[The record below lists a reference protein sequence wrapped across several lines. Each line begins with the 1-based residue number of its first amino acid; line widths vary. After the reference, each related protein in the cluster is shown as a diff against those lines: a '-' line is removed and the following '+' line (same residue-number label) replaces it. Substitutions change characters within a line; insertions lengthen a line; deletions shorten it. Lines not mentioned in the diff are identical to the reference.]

1 MELFENY
8 FSYVFSSPSYGRL
21 LRRGSKRGP
30 DTPPNRAVVCER
42 IPEELSNAVK
52 SKEKRAYLR
61 HVLMAMV
68 MMSASGAVVLHPGA
82 AWAQSEQEIARE
94 VEKLSAE
101 ASERYYEKDYAA
113 AIDLFQKAYALDPVP
128 TLLFN
133 IAKCYEKQ
141 QQWDEAIDFY
151 ELFVVEPDI
160 DSEERK
166 TAMERINKLREIK
179 DTQQDIEDKNKD
191 PDGPN
196 GGDGSQQQS
205 GGEGGKKG
213 PSPIPG
219 YVLLGGGIAA
229 LAGGGYFGLQAY
241 NNEQLFEQSSEVS
254 VKQSAREQGRRQAI
268 IADGLYAGGAI
279 LSTIGVVL
287 LVRASR
293 VSEAKSEQKS
303 KDEAEQPRALLQDV
317 EVAPVFGRGLQGLSL
332 QLRF

>member
-1 MELFENY
+1 M
-8 FSYVFSSPSYGRL
+8 
-21 LRRGSKRGP
+21 
-30 DTPPNRAVVCER
+30 A
-42 IPEELSNAVK
+42 
-52 SKEKRAYLR
+52 
-61 HVLMAMV
+61 AMV
-68 MMSASGAVVLHPGA
+68 WGATGA
-82 AWAQSEQEIARE
+82 MLLPAGEAWAQSEEEVARE
-94 VEKLSAE
+94 VERLSAE

-113 AIDLFQKAYALDPVP
+113 AIDLFQQAYALDPVP

-151 ELFVVEPDI
+151 ELFVVEPEI
-160 DSEERK
+160 DSEDRK

-179 DTQQDIEDKNKD
+179 DTQEDLENKNTDPNDASNVSNEQEDK
-191 PDGPN
+191 
-196 GGDGSQQQS
+196 GD
-205 GGEGGKKG
+205 KKERTG
-213 PSPIPG
+213 PSALPG

-241 NNEQLFEQSSEVS
+241 NNEKLFEQSDDVS
-254 VKQSAREQGRRQAI
+254 VKQGARDQGKRQAI

-293 VSEAKSEQKS
+293 ASETTTTTTGQAQDASTGS
-303 KDEAEQPRALLQDV
+303 GIQDV
-317 EVAPVFGRGLQGLSL
+317 EVSPVFGRGLQGVSL